1 MAALIFKIVL
11 PDVFASAR
19 VDGEDVIGN
28 REIQNAIDQE
38 RRGFNDRIAH
48 ATLRADAFD
57 AVHPFDF
64 EQVNVARV
72 DLLEFAVTPS
82 RIISVISRPGVSRRI
97 EQLERFRLE
106 SLRVD
111 RACDEGERKDES

>member
-1 MAALIFKIVL
+1 VPGIH
-11 PDVFASAR
+11 VFSGAR

-28 REIQNAIDQE
+28 REIQNAVDQE
-38 RRGFNDRIAH
+38 RRGFYDRVAH

-57 AVHPFDF
+57 AVHPIDF

-72 DLLEFAVTPS
+72 DLLEFAVTPP
-82 RIISVISRPGVSRRI
+82 RIISVVSRPGVSRRI
-97 EQLERFRLE
+97 EQLERFRIE
-106 SLRVD
+106 SLRVG